1 MTSERVFDQWTME
14 HGTVVLPY
22 HIITYCAHH
31 PNMIGFLLRMLPL
44 TPDCPQSWCIG
55 VSYITWV
62 ASNINI
68 CSVLLIAID
77 R

>member
-31 PNMIGFLLRMLPL
+31 PNMIGFLLNGKLAWNPKFW
-44 TPDCPQSWCIG
+44 SS
-55 VSYITWV
+55 VSDHEKNV
-62 ASNINI
+62 PSNP
-68 CSVLLIAID
+68 
-77 R
+77 